1 MAWFT
6 RWAACLF
13 VCAFSSVAA
22 ANADVPTQPLWVI
35 DPSSPGDD
43 LPPVGRS
50 LFDHLMTVQHNGTW
64 VYEIPTSFAQL
75 RQRIESQ
82 LQRDSAATMPGL
94 KQVLVP
100 LGRSLQRMAAAPDFF
115 DSPRIVLAVDEGP
128 AAVPGKTVMLLKDR
142 LYLGYQ
148 SRSNVLEVI
157 SYNEAAGRFEFQ
169 LLKDFRPGGTPK
181 LVYASRQLCMSCHQ
195 NGGPLFSR
203 PTWDETNANPKVAA
217 LLDASSREFQGIAAN
232 RGVDVPNAIDD
243 ATDRANLLGAY
254 QLLWREGCGDNKH
267 DAPECRAALFVAA
280 LQFRLS
286 GLRQFDRT
294 SINDREHGLGKLQ
307 ANARTRW
314 PAGLAIPNPDIP
326 NRDPLPSEAAQRDL
340 TMLANVSARFDPL
353 ALRPPL
359 NVWRF
364 DDASTVDRIIAGLA
378 DFISDADI
386 ARLDKRLDEL
396 ARGAR
401 PTRQIFASPCS
412 VMQRRASPSIEHVDF
427 DCGEREPDA
436 LRLRARVN
444 ISAGVAQ
451 SGRLNRLQLGKHG
464 ELREIEF
471 ATARSVTIGG
481 ERRLRPW
488 PGVISRFGGC
498 REGCDARR
506 SERRVA
512 SHTSEEQRRSA
523 PALRSP
529 KREITPGHG
538 LSLPLRNSRL
548 HSRGADGRTI
558 EQIELRWS
566 GNKGFAHAVVVDD
579 FAPVK
584 VAVQAMLEA
593 NTQGHFDGFSALP
606 FRRVRLMAA
615 LFERLGMPATPWC
628 CLNTAGMPPARVDL
642 VATEVVSAAA
652 AKSDTLPP
660 AFFPYCASCHA
671 TADRTPPNFL
681 SGDVAKVRRQVTQC
695 AQRLYVRLASWQLA
709 AQDRP
714 KTPMPPA
721 TALLRM
727 HIPERSWRDSAELD
741 RLTAYVRDAL
751 QNETGRAPELGSL
764 LAKGYESLR
773 PCLPATTGP

>member
-1 MAWFT
+1 MT
-6 RWAACLF
+6 RWAACLLLC
-13 VCAFSSVAA
+13 VFSLVAA
-22 ANADVPTQPLWVI
+22 ANEDVPAQPVWVI
-35 DPSSPGDD
+35 DPSSPGDN

-50 LFDHLMTVQHNGTW
+50 LFDHLMTVQRNGTW
-64 VYEIPTSFAQL
+64 VYELPTSFVQL

-82 LQRDSAATMPGL
+82 LQRDPAATMPGL

-115 DSPRIVLAVDEGP
+115 ISPRIVLAVDEGP
-128 AAVPGKTVMLLKDR
+128 AAVPGKAVMLLKDR

-181 LVYASRQLCMSCHQ
+181 LVYASRQVCMSCHQ

-217 LLDASSREFQGIAAN
+217 LLDASSREFQGIATN

-254 QLLWREGCGDNKH
+254 QLLWREGCGDNKR
-267 DAPECRAALFVAA
+267 DALECRAALFIAA

-294 SINDREHGLGKLQ
+294 SMSDREGGLGKLL

-326 NRDPLPSEAAQRDL
+326 NRDPLPNEVAQRDL
-340 TMLANVSARFDPL
+340 AMLADVSARFDPL

-364 DDASTVDRIIAGLA
+364 DDASTVERSIAGLA
-378 DFISDADI
+378 DFISDTDI
-386 ARLDKRLDEL
+386 ARLDKRLNEL
-396 ARGAR
+396 AKGAR
-401 PTRQIFASPCS
+401 PARQIFASACS
-412 VMQRRASPSIEHVDF
+412 VTQRRASPSIEHVDF
-427 DCGEREPDA
+427 DCSEREHDA
-436 LRLRARVN
+436 LRLSARVN

-451 SGRLNRLQLGKHG
+451 SGRLNRLQIGKRG
-464 ELREIEF
+464 ELREMEF
-471 ATARSVTIGG
+471 ATSKSVTLGG
-481 ERRLRPW
+481 ERR
-488 PGVISRFGGC
+488 
-498 REGCDARR
+498 
-506 SERRVA
+506 
-512 SHTSEEQRRSA
+512 
-523 PALRSP
+523 
-529 KREITPGHG
+529 
-538 LSLPLRNSRL
+538 LSLPLRNSTL

-566 GNKGFAHAVVVDD
+566 GNTGFAHAVVVDD
-579 FAPVK
+579 FAPIK
-584 VAVQAMLEA
+584 AAVRSMLEA
-593 NTQGHFDGFSALP
+593 NTQARFDGFSALP

-615 LFERLGMPATPWC
+615 LFEGLGMPTTPWC
-628 CLNTAGMPPARVDL
+628 CLDTAGMPPARVDL
-642 VATEVVSAAA
+642 ISTELVSAAA
-652 AKSDTLPP
+652 AQSDTLPP
-660 AFFPYCASCHA
+660 EFFPYCASCHA
-671 TADRTPPNFL
+671 TAERTPPNFL

-721 TALLRM
+721 TALLGM

-751 QNETGRAPELGSL
+751 QSETGRAPELGNL